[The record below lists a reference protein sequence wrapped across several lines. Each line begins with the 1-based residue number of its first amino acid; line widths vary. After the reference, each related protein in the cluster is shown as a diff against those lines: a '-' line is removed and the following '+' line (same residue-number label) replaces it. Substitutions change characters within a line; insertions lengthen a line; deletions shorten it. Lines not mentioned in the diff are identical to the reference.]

1 NLYKERIAPARTFG
15 FMRDLKMMNELGLGT
30 GGRLDNFILVGE
42 DNVINTE
49 LRFPDEFV
57 RHKILDIIGDL
68 YLLGYPMRGK
78 VTARLT
84 GHRDNISILR
94 TIVSENTL

>member
-1 NLYKERIAPARTFG
+1 
-15 FMRDLKMMNELGLGT
+15 MMTELGLGT
-30 GGRLDNFILVGE
+30 GGRLDIFILVGD

-68 YLLGYPMRGK
+68 YLLGYPLRAK
-78 VTARLT
+78 VTARFT
-84 GHRDNISILR
+84 GHRDNIQIQREILK
-94 TIVSENTL
+94 NG

>member
-1 NLYKERIAPARTFG
+1 MNVSMEQVVAIGDGAN
-15 FMRDLKMMNELGLGT
+15 DLKMMNELGLGT

-42 DNVINTE
+42 DNVINTD
-49 LRFPDEFV
+49 LRFADEFV

-94 TIVSENTL
+94 TMVSENTL